1 MGAHHHK
8 KGRFELANAGTVF
21 LDEIGDMKPDLQA
34 RLLRVLQDH
43 ACERVGVTQT
53 IRGDLRIIAATIP
66 GLEAAA

>member
-8 KGRFELANAGTVF
+8 KGRFELANAGTVC

-34 RLLRVLQDH
+34 KLLRVLQDH

>member
-1 MGAHHHK
+1 MGAHHRK

-34 RLLRVLQDH
+34 KLLRVLQDH

-53 IRGDLRIIAATIP
+53 IRGALRIIAATIP
-66 GLEAAA
+66 DLEAAA